1 MHGYVLTWIPSL
13 LPNIYNDLYVAH
25 KETWVSPHTSL
36 IKCKSYDEKGY
47 SPYFWHWKM
56 IVWWHIVAYV
66 CLGLQTS
73 IKDKLD
79 KESHIN
85 VGSFKKKVLA
95 LKLDSIIDLYLMRET
110 NVLAHKLYNL
120 DLCLDYSSK
129 NENRIE

>member
-1 MHGYVLTWIPSL
+1 
-13 LPNIYNDLYVAH
+13 
-25 KETWVSPHTSL
+25 
-36 IKCKSYDEKGY
+36 
-47 SPYFWHWKM
+47 M